1 MIKTI
6 ISTTDKHV
14 GDRVRMRRAALGV
27 SQSTLGAK
35 VGVTFQQIQKY
46 ENGTNRISASRLSQ
60 IADVLQ
66 VKEAYFFES
75 ALRNKPLDTVNSA
88 NQILNFLASPEGEI
102 LVKAFTQIKDA
113 KLRRHIVDLVERIAE
128 TRGN

>member
-1 MIKTI
+1 MIKKI

-14 GDRVRMRRAALGV
+14 GDRVRMRRVALGV

-46 ENGTNRISASRLSQ
+46 EKGTNRISASRLSQ

-66 VKEAYFFES
+66 VKEAYFF
-75 ALRNKPLDTVNSA
+75 
-88 NQILNFLASPEGEI
+88 
-102 LVKAFTQIKDA
+102 
-113 KLRRHIVDLVERIAE
+113 
-128 TRGN
+128 